1 MAAEPNLYW
10 NLRRYRSRNYSKAR
24 DLTQFC
30 LSNDF
35 KPHSQKGGGERFRIL
50 ISTCD
55 DLPMSAESQLRQ
67 LQMQD
72 DASLRADVRA
82 LGELL
87 GQSLIRQE
95 GKALFDL
102 VERVRAAVRSGSAE
116 AELKSVNVEQAEQL
130 VRAFSTYFHLAN
142 VAEQVH
148 RSRVLA
154 KEREESGSWIAQAIG
169 KIEKARESGYEFTV
183 DDLKNW
189 LDGFSVRPVFTAH
202 PTEASRRSVLNK
214 LALISDLLETANS
227 KRKESRLSEAIDLLW
242 QTDEL
247 RVERPLVID
256 EAVNALYYLDDLFRF
271 TIPEVLEEFANE
283 ISKLGVEIPPNAKPL
298 SFGTWI
304 GGDRDGNPNVTP
316 DVTRETIVVQVGH
329 AIRVI
334 TEAMSKLRQ
343 SLSVST
349 RIIEVSDELRES
361 VEKDLANIPE
371 FEPRYRRLNARE
383 PYRLKTTAIVHKLEL
398 TRKRHAAGAPHVPG
412 RDYDNTQELLDD
424 LYVMRD
430 SLLRNRGELI
440 AHGELERVIRVV
452 NAFGLIHAT
461 MDVREHSQMHHAAIS
476 NFGIDSNYPNL
487 SPEQRFDILIS
498 ELSTSALRAPK
509 GLDTQSAK
517 TLDTFKA
524 IHELITQFGP
534 EVIETYIISMTK
546 SPADVIAAVVLAKE
560 AGLIDIQNNVAKIGF
575 VPLLE
580 TVAELRAADSI
591 LDKLLSNPIYRK
603 LISLRDDVQEVM
615 LGYSDSNKDAGI
627 ATSQWEIHQAQRR
640 LRDTAMK
647 YGVKL
652 RLFHGR
658 GGSVGRGGGPTY
670 DALIALPWGSL
681 DGQIKMTE
689 QGEVISDKYSIPML
703 ARENVELTLAAALEA
718 TVLNRGP
725 RQPKEALTKWND
737 CMETISENAFQRY
750 RGLVTHPDLPSYFY
764 ASTPVEQLGDMFLG
778 SRPSRRQGANDGIE
792 NLRAIPWVFG
802 WTQSRQIVPGW
813 YGVGSGLKAARESG
827 KASVLKEMLSDWHF
841 FKTFISNVEM
851 TMAKTDMKM
860 AEHYVKT
867 LVPVELHHFFHD
879 IKAEFELTSR
889 EINELRGNDN
899 LLGDQPLLARTLQI
913 RDQYLAPLHMMQ
925 VNLLERVRQAGES
938 SDPSLRRALLLTING
953 VALGLRN
960 TG

>member
-1 MAAEPNLYW
+1 M
-10 NLRRYRSRNYSKAR
+10 
-24 DLTQFC
+24 
-30 LSNDF
+30 
-35 KPHSQKGGGERFRIL
+35 
-50 ISTCD
+50 
-55 DLPMSAESQLRQ
+55 PMSAESQLRQ

-72 DASLRADVRA
+72 DASLRTDVRT

-87 GQSLIRQE
+87 GQSLVRQE
-95 GKALFDL
+95 GQDLLDL
-102 VERVRAAVRSGSAE
+102 VEKVRAAVRKGSGESELRE
-116 AELKSVNVEQAEQL
+116 ASVDQAVQL

-148 RSRVLA
+148 RSRILA
-154 KEREESGSWIAQAIG
+154 TERDQSGSWIAQAVD
-169 KIEKARESGYEFTV
+169 KIQKAQESGYEISDAEIKT
-183 DDLKNW
+183 W
-189 LDGFSVRPVFTAH
+189 LEGFSVRPVFTAH
-202 PTEASRRSVLNK
+202 PTEASRRSVLSK
-214 LALISDLLETANS
+214 LAHISDLLEERNN
-227 KRKESRLSEAIDLLW
+227 KVRDLRLSEAIDLLW

-256 EAVNALYYLDDLFRF
+256 EAVNALYYLDDLFRL
-271 TIPEVLEEFANE
+271 TVPEVLEEFAYE
-283 ISKLGVEIPPNAKPL
+283 VARLGVTIAPDAKPL

-334 TEAMSKLRQ
+334 SEAIGQLRQ

-349 RIIEVSDELRES
+349 RIIGVSDQLKES
-361 VEKDLANIPE
+361 VERDLTNIPE
-371 FEPRYRRLNARE
+371 FEARYRRLNARE
-383 PYRLKTTAIVHKLEL
+383 PYRLKTTAIMHRLEL
-398 TRKRHAAGAPHVPG
+398 TRKRHAAGAGHTPG
-412 RDYDNTQELLDD
+412 RDYDNTEELLAD
-424 LYVMRD
+424 LFIMRD
-430 SLLRNRGELI
+430 SLLANRGELI
-440 AHGELERVIRVV
+440 ATGELERIIRVV
-452 NAFGLIHAT
+452 SAFGLIHAT
-461 MDVREHSQMHHAAIS
+461 MDVREHSQIHHAALAQ
-476 NFGIDSNYPNL
+476 FGIAADYT
-487 SPEQRFDILIS
+487 EQNPDRRFDTLVA
-498 ELSTSALRAPK
+498 ELSSKTLRAPK
-509 GLDTQSAK
+509 NLDEQSAK
-517 TLDTFKA
+517 TLDTFRA
-524 IHELITQFGP
+524 IDDLIAQFGP

-546 SPADVIAAVVLAKE
+546 QPEDVIAAVVLAKE
-560 AGLIDIQNNVAKIGF
+560 AGLIDIPNGIAKIGF
-575 VPLLE
+575 APLLE
-580 TVAELRAADSI
+580 TVAELRAANVI
-591 LDKLLSNPIYRK
+591 LEKLLSDPTYRK
-603 LISLRDDVQEVM
+603 LVSLRDDVQEVM

-647 YGVKL
+647 HGVKL

-718 TVLNRGP
+718 TILNRGP
-725 RQPKEALTKWND
+725 RQPKEDLSQWNE
-737 CMETISENAFQRY
+737 CMELVSEQSFQRY
-750 RGLVTHPDLPSYFY
+750 RNLVSHEDLPAYFY
-764 ASTPVEQLGDMFLG
+764 SSTPVEQLGDMFLG
-778 SRPSRRQGANDGIE
+778 SRPSRRQGANDGID

-813 YGVGSGLKAARESG
+813 YGVGSGLKAAREAG
-827 KASVLKEMLSDWHF
+827 KTEVLKQMLGDWHF

-851 TMAKTDMKM
+851 TMAKTDLAM
-860 AEHYVKT
+860 AEHYVNA
-867 LVPVELHHFFHD
+867 LVPKELHHFFAD

-889 EINELRGNDN
+889 EINALRGNED

-925 VNLLERVRQAGES
+925 VNLLERVRAAGDDA
-938 SDPSLRRALLLTING
+938 DPLLRRALLLTING